1 MSVSRMFFDI
11 ISYRLRLAIGFN
23 DPESPAHFAL
33 WFLHAISLPL
43 PGKYINQIC

>member
-1 MSVSRMFFDI
+1 MSVSRLFFDI
-11 ISYRLRLAIGFN
+11 VSYRLRLAIGFN

-43 PGKYINQIC
+43 PGKYYLLE